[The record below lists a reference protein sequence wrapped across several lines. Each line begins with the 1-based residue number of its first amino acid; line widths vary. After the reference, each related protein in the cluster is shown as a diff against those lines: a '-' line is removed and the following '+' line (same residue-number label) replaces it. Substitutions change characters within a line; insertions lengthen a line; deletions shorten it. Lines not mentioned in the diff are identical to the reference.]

1 MARMGKLMTGLGI
14 KCRIRCLALESQ
26 RNVRKEQFHKRSI
39 VSQEFGNQRA
49 IDKRA
54 MTHHHRTA
62 GIQVLEYPYP
72 EILGRHL
79 YVHILLAAT
88 LDIIIGR
95 IIDYAPAPQFPF
107 RRRGNGHIHSS
118 RRPLAQCGRGSRHK
132 HLVESDIEALLILE
146 SQPVPRLGRELL
158 RHGIIAVPVS
168 IGIGILHKDIAY
180 HLHACHAKRL
190 TSIGILV
197 NDSDSA

>member
-1 MARMGKLMTGLGI
+1 
-14 KCRIRCLALESQ
+14 
-26 RNVRKEQFHKRSI
+26 
-39 VSQEFGNQRA
+39 
-49 IDKRA
+49 

-95 IIDYAPAPQFPF
+95 IIDNAPAPQFPF

-118 RRPLAQCGRGSRHK
+118 RRPLAQCGRGSRHQ

-168 IGIGILHKDIAY
+168 IGRTVFHKHIAY
-180 HLHACHAKRL
+180 HLHPGHAERL
-190 TSIGILV
+190 PPIGILIHDRYASGWFLRPAFSLRTEHV
-197 NDSDSA
+197 LIARKDE